1 MTVYAYRALDGTGKR
16 VSGTMTA
23 DSPADGRRQLR
34 DRGLSVE
41 RFSQAMTAPSI
52 PRLHAVG
59 RSRRDDCVA
68 EFARLLA
75 LLLRNGVPLDRALQ
89 VMIDQARGGWQATLR
104 DIRGSLDAGATLA
117 DSLTRHGHWFDDLFL
132 GAVRVGEQTGQLD
145 EALLQVSDYLKERQ
159 SLSGKLTTALVY
171 PVMLSMIGL
180 GVVLFLMTYV
190 VPQLLTVLEGGGQE
204 VPTSTRMLKSLS
216 DLLIH
221 HWIVLLA
228 ALVGSALGIGVLL
241 RTAPG
246 RRWFHRWQLRFPMI
260 GVLLRKTLIAR
271 FAQQMS
277 MMLAS
282 GIPFV
287 EALRL
292 VRKSAR
298 NVILAD
304 ELGAME
310 SAVEAGSDIAP
321 TLAES
326 RIFPPLV
333 AQLLAVGQDA
343 GELTE
348 VLDQLRIGYET
359 EVRLAVAR
367 FTAALE
373 PLLIIFMAG
382 VVGFIVFATVMPILQ
397 ATRSMV

>member
-1 MTVYAYRALDGTGKR
+1 
-16 VSGTMTA
+16 MTA

-41 RFSQAMTAPSI
+41 RFGQAMTAPTI
-52 PRLHAVG
+52 PRLHALG
-59 RSRRDDCVA
+59 RSRRDECVA
-68 EFARLLA
+68 DFSRLLA

-117 DSLTRHGHWFDDLFL
+117 DSLTRHRHWFDDLFL
-132 GAVRVGEQTGQLD
+132 GAIRVGEQTGQLD
-145 EALLQVSDYLKERQ
+145 EALLQASEYLKERQ
-159 SLSGKLTTALVY
+159 TLSGKITTALVY
-171 PVMLSMIGL
+171 PVMLSIIGL

-190 VPQLLTVLEGGGQE
+190 VPQLLTVLEGGGQAI
-204 VPTSTRMLKSLS
+204 PASTRILKSLS
-216 DLLIH
+216 DLLLN
-221 HWIVLLA
+221 HWIKLLA
-228 ALVGSALGIGVLL
+228 VLIGVVLAIALIL
-241 RTAPG
+241 RTKPG
-246 RRWFHRWQLRFPMI
+246 RKRFHRIQLRFPLI

-292 VRKSAR
+292 VRRSAR
-298 NVILAD
+298 NVILVE

-310 SAVEAGSDIAP
+310 AAVEAGSDIAP
-321 TLAES
+321 TLSES

-348 VLDQLRIGYET
+348 VLDQLRSGYET

>member
-1 MTVYAYRALDGTGKR
+1 MTVFAYRAWNATGKR
-16 VSGTMTA
+16 IAGTMTA

-34 DRGLSVE
+34 DQGLAVE
-41 RFSQAMTAPSI
+41 RFAEAVTGPSL
-52 PRLHAVG
+52 PRFRWVS
-59 RSRRDDCVA
+59 RTRRDAGVA

-75 LLLRNGVPLDRALQ
+75 LLLRNGVPLERALG
-89 VMIDQARGGWQATLR
+89 VLVDQAQGGWQATLR
-104 DIRGSLDAGATLA
+104 DIRGSLDAGASLA
-117 DSLTRHGHWFDDLFL
+117 DSLSKHDHWFDDLFV

-145 EALLQVSDYLKERQ
+145 EALLQVAEYLKERQ

-171 PVMLSMIGL
+171 PVMLSMIGI
-180 GVVLFLMTYV
+180 GVVLFLMTNV
-190 VPQLLTVLEGGGQE
+190 VPQLLTVLEGGGQTI
-204 VPTSTRMLKSLS
+204 PASTRILKTLS
-216 DLLIH
+216 DLLVN
-221 HWIVLLA
+221 HWTKLLGVTVAIV
-228 ALVGSALGIGVLL
+228 VTIVFIL
-241 RTAPG
+241 RTKPG
-246 RRWFHRWQLRFPMI
+246 RRALHRILLRFPLI

-287 EALRL
+287 EAIRL

-298 NVILAD
+298 NVILVE
-304 ELGAME
+304 ELAVME

-321 TLAES
+321 PLANS

-343 GELTE
+343 GELPE
-348 VLDQLRIGYET
+348 VLDQLRSGYET

-373 PLLIIFMAG
+373 PLLIVFMAG

-397 ATRSMV
+397 ATRSMI